1 MKGCPTI
8 FRLVWRDLESNPATS
23 FIRHPLS
30 YTLADGTN
38 ELQAEMDEIETFLRE
53 AADINNTHTPYP
65 LARMACERQGGWH
78 VKAQFV
84 VESMYYLKII
94 ELAVALLIILFIP
107 LMVVTMALL
116 YFYKT
121 LWWALVATETIMI
134 ADSICRGAP
143 PSLQTIVSVVYFIH
157 DWSFSVRDFVVLSVR
172 EIKILGMPP
181 VPPTPPG
188 WLLERLQQGA
198 HAQIAANANANP
210 ADFWLTRLRRT

>member
-157 DWSFSVRDFVVLSVR
+157 DWSFSVVR
-172 EIKILGMPP
+172 L
-181 VPPTPPG
+181 
-188 WLLERLQQGA
+188 
-198 HAQIAANANANP
+198 
-210 ADFWLTRLRRT
+210 